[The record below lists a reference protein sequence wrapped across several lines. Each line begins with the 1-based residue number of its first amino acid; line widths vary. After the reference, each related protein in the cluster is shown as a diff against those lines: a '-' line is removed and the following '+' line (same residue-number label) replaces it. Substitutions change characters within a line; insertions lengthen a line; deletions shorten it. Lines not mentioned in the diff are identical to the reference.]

1 MHLCR
6 LIYSSKA
13 RPDLGFTDLRNI
25 MEKSEK
31 NNPGDG
37 LTGMLCFG
45 NSMFLQVL
53 EGDRGAVS
61 RAYNRILTDPRHSDA
76 EIIECSEVSERL
88 FSDWSMK
95 AVQLSGTQL
104 TDKVKLTTQ
113 RYSSAPQFSPTAMTA
128 KQCLLL
134 MCELNALFAS
144 SL

>member
-13 RPDLGFTDLRNI
+13 RPDLGFGDLRDI

-45 NSMFLQVL
+45 NSMFLQIL

-61 RAYNRILTDPRHSDA
+61 RTYNRIASDPRHSEA
-76 EIIECSEVSERL
+76 EIIECTEVSERL

-95 AVQLSGTQL
+95 VVQLSGTQL
-104 TDKVKLTTQ
+104 TEKIKSTIL
-113 RYSSAPQFSPTAMTA
+113 RYSSTPQFSPLVMTA
-128 KQCLLL
+128 EQCLLL
-134 MCELNALFAS
+134 MQELNTLFS
-144 SL
+144 TNL

>member
-13 RPDLGFTDLRNI
+13 RPDLGFADLRDI

-45 NSMFLQVL
+45 NSMFLQIL

-61 RAYNRILTDPRHSDA
+61 RTYNRILSDPRHVEA
-76 EIIECSEVSERL
+76 EIIECTEVSKRL

-95 AVQLSGTQL
+95 AVQLSGAQL
-104 TDKVKLTTQ
+104 TEKVKLLTL
-113 RYSSAPQFSPTAMTA
+113 RHSSAPQFSPVAMTA
-128 KQCLLL
+128 EQCLAL